1 MMLERIN
8 AARAA
13 HGLPPLAESVALAQ
27 AARDHAADLS
37 RNEWLIE
44 SRRWHEGSDGS
55 SISDR
60 LIRAGYRGARWR
72 ENVGWG
78 FGGDEARMFDWWMA
92 SPVHRDAILA
102 TDVTEVGAARVFAPS
117 SPWGYYWAVE
127 FGRPAAGGFGGGQ
140 VGGWGCV
147 HS

>member
-1 MMLERIN
+1 MLERIN

-13 HGLPPLAESVALAQ
+13 QGLPPLTESTALAQ
-27 AARDHAADLS
+27 AARAHAADLS

-78 FGGDEARMFDWWMA
+78 FGGDEGRMFDWWMA

-102 TDVTEVGAARVFAPS
+102 TDVTEAGAAWLSALG
-117 SPWGYYWAVE
+117 SPWGYYWSVE
-127 FGRPAAGGFGGGQ
+127 FGRPAAAPTATACPCCGRG
-140 VGGWGCV
+140 
-147 HS
+147 